1 MECADDSESGDRWT
15 DFSLFTFHSYDSRQV
30 KPQNLLFDLLKN
42 HAHWFGIPAMPL
54 ARPERF
60 RVSLTDEPGET
71 Y

>member
-1 MECADDSESGDRWT
+1 MDG
-15 DFSLFTFHSYDSRQV
+15 LFTLHFPLLRLSTSQIP
-30 KPQNLLFDLLKN
+30 KLLFDLLKN

-71 Y
+71 F